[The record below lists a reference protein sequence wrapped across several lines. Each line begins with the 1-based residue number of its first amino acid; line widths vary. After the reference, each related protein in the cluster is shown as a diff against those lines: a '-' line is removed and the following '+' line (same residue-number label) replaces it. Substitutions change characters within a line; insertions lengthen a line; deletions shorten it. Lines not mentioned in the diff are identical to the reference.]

1 MAEGEVASIGMTFL
15 LPSVLPAMQSELETL
30 ARESDPIN
38 LGRAQTRVDKIEKTL
53 SKRQPSLAVII
64 ENIHDPHNFNAIL
77 RSCDATG
84 VHRVAMCYYIEKMP
98 KLIHTSSSGANK
110 WIEVERYDSI
120 EACCEVFKRDGFRI
134 YGTKLDPAAHPMYDN
149 DFTEPTAFIIGNE
162 HRGISDEAAK
172 HSDELLYIPMMGMVE
187 SLNVS
192 VATAVCLFEAMRQRR
207 AKGMYD
213 QPQFSATELQA
224 KRMEWLKK

>member
-1 MAEGEVASIGMTFL
+1 MQVGER
-15 LPSVLPAMQSELETL
+15 SENE
-30 ARESDPIN
+30 ED
-38 LGRAQTRVDKIEKTL
+38 LGKAKTRVEKIDRAL
-53 SKRQPSLAVII
+53 GFRQPGLALIV

-84 VHRVAMCYYIEKMP
+84 VMRVALVYTIEKAP
-98 KLIHTSSSGANK
+98 KLAHTSSSGAYK
-110 WIEVERYDSI
+110 WMEIERYSSM
-120 EACCEVFKRDGFRI
+120 EACCEQFRSEGFRI
-134 YGTKLDPAAHPMYDN
+134 FATKLDTTARPLFDN
-149 DFTEPTAFIIGNE
+149 DFTQKTAFILGNE
-162 HRGISDEAAK
+162 HRGISADAAK

-213 QPQFSATELQA
+213 EPQLSPADYQL
-224 KRMEWLKK
+224 KRKEWLVK